1 MSQITRTIAAGV
13 FATALLAAPSVQ
25 AGTVYIPLPGLTQ
38 SGTAAYEAEVAV
50 TNMTA
55 QPASA
60 SQVLLANDTDGTVR
74 TGVTPIPLQVQGSRT
89 TIVKPDA
96 SFRGLLEIS
105 GSPNLRYAARL
116 SGKGAAGALGVALPV
131 VTSENLKAANG
142 TLVLQGLTDTSARST
157 SLLVVNTEKYAST
170 CTVGFLRADG
180 ASLGAASTVT
190 LKPLSQ
196 RAFVDVFAVV
206 PGASNQA
213 DMRAAVSCSRAFYA
227 YAVLSDAGTGE
238 VAVIEPSGSG
248 ESTLSVPGAE
258 PECPAG
264 ATCLSA
270 KGVVHRATTDK
281 PVGRLAFV
289 ATPGTAKRLKMTLDV
304 TVGAWYAGDPDG
316 KHLIYWFVVDKN
328 LDMPGMLYFR
338 GPDQYTAMARHGINL
353 KHPQKIKIVKPFQAT
368 PGRTYRVEN
377 DYNMAAG
384 VYTVTITDVATGEV
398 KATLSGVPN
407 VTKYTLKAGANFLI
421 DMGFPEGAIPDEV
434 PGYGWTWSD
443 ARIEVY
449 YQ

>member
-1 MSQITRTIAAGV
+1 MSHITRTIAAGV
-13 FATALLAAPSVQ
+13 FAAALLAPAIQ

-38 SGTAAYEAEVAV
+38 SGTAAYEAEIAV

-60 SQVLLANDTDGTVR
+60 SQTLLVNDTDGTVR
-74 TGVTPIPLQVQGSRT
+74 TGITPIALQVQGNRT
-89 TIVKPDA
+89 AIVKPDA

-116 SGKGAAGALGVALPV
+116 AGKGAAGALGVALPV
-131 VTSENLKAANG
+131 ITSENLKAANG
-142 TLVLQGLTDTSARST
+142 SLVLQGLTDTAARST
-157 SLLVVNTEKYAST
+157 SLIVVNLEKYAAT

-180 ASLGAASTVT
+180 ASLGSASTVT

-196 RAFVDVFAVV
+196 RAFVDVFSVV
-206 PGASNQA
+206 PGASSQS
-213 DMRAAVSCSRAFYA
+213 DMRAAVSCTRAFYA
-227 YAVLSDAGTGE
+227 YAVLSDGDSGE
-238 VAVIEPSGSG
+238 VGVIEPSGSG

-258 PECPAG
+258 PECPTG
-264 ATCLSA
+264 ATCLTA
-270 KGVVHRATTDK
+270 KGVVHRATTAK
-281 PVGRLAFV
+281 PVGSLAFV
-289 ATPGTAKRLKMTLDV
+289 AAAGTAKRLKLTLDV
-304 TVGAWYAGDPDG
+304 TVGSWYAGDPDG
-316 KHLIYWFVVDKN
+316 KHLIYWFVVNKN

-353 KHPQKIKIVKPFQAT
+353 KHAQKIKIVKPFQAT

-377 DYNMAAG
+377 DYNMAGGA
-384 VYTVTITDVATGEV
+384 YTVTISDVATGEV
-398 KATLSGVPN
+398 KAVMNGVPN
-407 VTKYTLKAGANFLI
+407 VSKYTLKAGDNFLI